1 MKGFTMLKK
10 IVEELTRDQLIG
22 VLSDESAVPTET
34 LRALTFVG
42 LGGNPEDLAAGS
54 NGAAEHADLTTVL
67 KPKPKAPKKAARA
80 LDDPNGRSASAS
92 VLDAAIEAFR
102 EAKAG
107 FAVSDLVELSGGEAA
122 GVTKGKASTAIKR
135 AVKDGRLFP
144 YGEKRFARYGGTLAI
159 AKAASEG
166 SH

>member
-54 NGAAEHADLTTVL
+54 NGAAVASAAPVAVS
-67 KPKPKAPKKAARA
+67 PKPRAPKPVARA
-80 LDDPNGRSASAS
+80 STT

-107 FAVSDLVELSGGEAA
+107 FAVSDLVELAGGEAS
-122 GVTKGKASTAIKR
+122 GITKGKASTAIKK

-144 YGEKRFARYGGTLAI
+144 YGERRFARYGGTLAI

>member
-1 MKGFTMLKK
+1 MLKK
-10 IVEELTRDQLIG
+10 IVEELTREQLIG

-42 LGGNPEDLAAGS
+42 LGGKPEDLAAGS
-54 NGAAEHADLTTVL
+54 NGASEVAVSVT
-67 KPKPKAPKKAARA
+67 PYNKPKAPKAPKAPRDALA
-80 LDDPNGRSASAS
+80 LDSPSI
-92 VLDAAIEAFR
+92 LDAAIEAFR
-102 EAKAG
+102 GANAG
-107 FAVSDLVELSGGEAA
+107 FAVSDLVELAGGEAV
-122 GVTKGKASTAIKR
+122 GVTKGKASTAIKK

-144 YGEKRFARYGGTLAI
+144 YGERRFARYGGTLAI

>member
-1 MKGFTMLKK
+1 
-10 IVEELTRDQLIG
+10 
-22 VLSDESAVPTET
+22 
-34 LRALTFVG
+34 
-42 LGGNPEDLAAGS
+42 
-54 NGAAEHADLTTVL
+54 
-67 KPKPKAPKKAARA
+67 
-80 LDDPNGRSASAS
+80 

-107 FAVSDLVELSGGEAA
+107 FAVSDLVELAGGEAS
-122 GVTKGKASTAIKR
+122 GITKGKASTAIKK

-144 YGEKRFARYGGTLAI
+144 YGERRFARYGGTLAI